1 MNASH
6 SSTSDTDRR
15 PPQRGWALY
24 GVAIGAVVGVMFAA
38 VVPEG
43 SDSTTSE
50 RVRLDTAPIAPA
62 VRAAALDDGVDWAK
76 VERSDDAGP
85 RAVAAY

>member
-6 SSTSDTDRR
+6 SSETDRR
-15 PPQRGWALY
+15 TPQRGWALY
-24 GVAIGAVVGVMFAA
+24 GVAAGAVVGVMFAVIA
-38 VVPEG
+38 VPEG
-43 SDSTTSE
+43 SDATTTE

-62 VRAAALDDGVDWAK
+62 VRAAALDDGVDWSK

-85 RAVAAY
+85 TAVAAY